1 MKITIVSTQKIKQDF
16 YKKAVDEY
24 KKRLSRYCKLTVSS
38 SISSSLLKKEDTLT
52 FFLRE
57 DKKTPS
63 SEELSLLL
71 SNYCVSGISHFM
83 FFMDEAPEG
92 AVPLSLSQLPL
103 SNGLKTILLLEQLY
117 RSFRIRNNEPYH
129 K

>member
-1 MKITIVSTQKIKQDF
+1 MKITVVSSTKIKQDF

-24 KKRLSRYCKLTVSS
+24 KKRLSRYCNLTLSS
-38 SISSSLLKKEDTLT
+38 SVSPSLVEKEDSLAFCLT
-52 FFLRE
+52 E
-57 DKKTPS
+57 DNNTPS

-71 SNYCVSGISHFM
+71 SNYCISGISHFL
-83 FFMDEAPEG
+83 FFIDEAPEC
-92 AVPLSLSQLPL
+92 AIPLSLSQLPL
-103 SNGLKTILLLEQLY
+103 SNELKEILILEQLY